1 MEEALLGVGCD
12 SCMMTK
18 LFSGFRDHENF
29 HKVEVGAVSGMDKLH
44 FKLF

>member
-1 MEEALLGVGCD
+1 
-12 SCMMTK
+12 MMTN